1 MTMKKFLLLFCLLP
15 CLGYGQYW
23 GERVTE
29 KSFEQSSLYFK
40 SYFLNP
46 YGLHRF
52 GDAAVGLIDDS
63 FLRLH
68 LNPANLPEI
77 DGKDYLIY
85 LDFRGDRTE
94 EEVIG
99 NYYAMPVY
107 DMYYYPDRRW
117 YNITRDEPQPTLSF
131 GILSYPMG
139 RKRNGP
145 FLGGTYQMIYKQEKY
160 YTVPTWN
167 YIYRF
172 GYDAFGEN
180 TLVDAPI
187 IPVEDR
193 YFGKDELLTQAH
205 LFSLFTGFAPSE
217 KLTFGLSLNRTIHSR
232 DGGYIN
238 SRNDEYGVS
247 YDYEWH
253 RYEEESRNQDYDHI
267 DISGGIIYQFSKELT
282 GGAKIGYL
290 SGSADQSYLTLD
302 SSEYSWNN
310 PDVSTRWGYN
320 ISSSRTDK
328 AWNRDGDTWYG
339 RISLERK
346 IDTDKKIS
354 AYYRYGRSNID
365 ITNSLTV
372 RDTSYYASQY
382 SYDMMTYN
390 HEGFSWTHDDRAGY
404 GSRKEYSH
412 QAMISNQWRLKNNH
426 TVYAGSYFARNK
438 TVQHSNEPVIA
449 ERWSESQY
457 EVNGNPS
464 YSYQRGMFE
473 DKFLV
478 WEYESTYWTLQIPVM
493 LKIKTAD
500 FLHITFGVN
509 RILEGWKTS
518 DITTAY
524 FTLREENDNGAIDSE
539 SYFGERYTLPEEN
552 ITEDETAIIT
562 NFDISVSDQFNIR
575 LLINPEIEDDFRI
588 AEWWLSFQFKP

>member
-1 MTMKKFLLLFCLLP
+1 MVMKKFILLLCLLP
-15 CLGYGQYW
+15 CIAHGQYW

-52 GDAAVGLIDDS
+52 GDAAVGLIDNP
-63 FLRLH
+63 FLKLH
-68 LNPANLPEI
+68 LNPANLPQL
-77 DGKDYLIY
+77 DGKDYMIY

-94 EEVIG
+94 EKVVD
-99 NYYAMPVY
+99 NYYALPIY
-107 DMYYYPDRRW
+107 DLYYYPDRRW
-117 YNITRDEPQPTLSF
+117 YNITRDEPQPTMSF

-139 RKRNGP
+139 NDNKGF

-180 TLVDAPI
+180 TLVDAPL

-205 LFSLFTGFAPSE
+205 LFSIFTGFAPSN
-217 KLTFGLSLNRTIHSR
+217 KMTLGLSLNRTVHSR

-247 YDYEWH
+247 YDYEWY
-253 RYEEESRNQDYDHI
+253 RYEEESRDQDYDHI
-267 DISGGIIYQFSKELT
+267 DISGGIRYQFSEDFA
-282 GGAKIGYL
+282 GGAKLGYL
-290 SGSADQSYLTLD
+290 SGTADQSYMTLD

-310 PDVSTRWGYN
+310 PDISTRWGYN
-320 ISSSRTDK
+320 IGSSRTEK
-328 AWNRDGDTWYG
+328 SWLRDGNTWYG

-346 IDTDKKIS
+346 IDNDKNIS

-365 ITNSLTV
+365 ISNSLTV
-372 RDTSYYASQY
+372 HDTSYYASQY
-382 SYDMMTYN
+382 SYDTMTYYN
-390 HEGFSWTHDDRAGY
+390 EGFSWTHDDRIGY
-404 GSRKEYSH
+404 GKRKEYSH
-412 QAMISNQWRLKNNH
+412 QAMISNQWRLKNSH
-426 TVYAGSYFARNK
+426 TVYAGLYFARNK
-438 TVQHSNEPVIA
+438 TTQVSNEPVLA
-449 ERWSESQY
+449 NRWSEY
-457 EVNGNPS
+457 LREINGTPS
-464 YSYQRGMFE
+464 YAYQRGMFE
-473 DKFLV
+473 NKVLV
-478 WEYESTYWTLQIPVM
+478 WQYESTYWTIQIPVM

-500 FLHITFGVN
+500 FLNLTFGVN

-524 FTLREENDNGAIDSE
+524 FILREEYSNGITDSE

-575 LLINPEIEDDFRI
+575 LLLNPDIEDDFRI
-588 AEWWLSFQFKP
+588 AEWWLSFQFRP